1 LAATSMPM
9 SFLFL
14 GVVELAGD
22 LNAKVKGIAN
32 CTKAQ
37 VPAQLLGRV
46 SSKGPLQYHKTWALP
61 TESVDWFVRLLKDRL
76 SLHPVRFSTFINR
89 PPCLVRH
96 EI

>member
-1 LAATSMPM
+1 M

-14 GVVELAGD
+14 GVVAWDGD
-22 LNAKVKGIAN
+22 LNASVKGIAN

-46 SSKGPLQYHKTWALP
+46 SNKGPPQYHQTLALP
-61 TESVDWFVRLLKDRL
+61 IESVDWFVRLLKDWL
-76 SLHPVRFSTFINR
+76 PLYPVRFSIFANC
-89 PPCLVRH
+89 PLCLVRH